1 LTTFNRRTLLGA
13 TIGAA
18 TGLLAAPA
26 ILRAQAPAMGDI
38 ATVLATVPQFSR
50 FLEFAQRGG
59 QLDRLRGT
67 QELTVF
73 VPSNDAIDRNPG
85 LMMNLLGGTTGSQQ
99 GTVDEFRTT
108 ALLTH
113 HMVAG
118 ITTTQSLAGQVRDV
132 ASLNGGLLR
141 LDGTATPP
149 TVAIVK
155 PSGGA
160 GSNFGTGAGGQNIQP
175 AARIVTPDLM
185 ASNGVVHGI
194 DNLLLP

>member
-26 ILRAQAPAMGDI
+26 ILRAQVASMGDI
-38 ATVLATVPQFSR
+38 TTVLASVPQFSR
-50 FLEFAQRGG
+50 FLELAQRGG
-59 QLDRLRGT
+59 QLDRMRGT
-67 QELTVF
+67 QDLTVF
-73 VPSNDAIDRNPG
+73 VPSNAAIDRLPG

-99 GTVDEFRTT
+99 GSVDEFRTT

-113 HMVAG
+113 HMLAG
-118 ITTTQSLAGQVRDV
+118 VVTTQSFNGQQREV
-132 ASLNGGLLR
+132 ASLNGGLVM
-141 LDGTATPP
+141 LDGTAVPP

-160 GSNFGTGAGGQNIQP
+160 GSNFGTGAGGQNLQP
-175 AARIVTPDLM
+175 AAKIIMPDLM

-194 DNLLLP
+194 DNMLLP